1 MRALVQHKER
11 AIALRKKGYSYRD
24 ILKEVKAS
32 KSSISLWLQ
41 KLPLT
46 DQEKKY
52 LKSRRDSNIS
62 TGRIRAATTNH
73 ALRLQRD
80 KELFRVAKDEFRE
93 FSADPF
99 FHVGI
104 ALYWAEG
111 AKRDSTFAFVNSD
124 AEMMSLMVVW
134 IERFFNIRRDVFSA
148 RLYIHKPYAH
158 EHCEEY
164 WSKKTGI
171 PIKNFRRTIYKP
183 SGIGVKKRPDYR
195 GCLRLMAGGM
205 QALRRMSFWQNMLI
219 ESYRA
224 R

>member
-1 MRALVQHKER
+1 MRSLVREKQR
-11 AIALRKKGYSYRD
+11 AVELRKKGYSYRD
-24 ILKEVKAS
+24 ILKEVNVS

-46 DQEKKY
+46 DIEKKY
-52 LKSRRDSNIS
+52 LKSRHDSNIS
-62 TGRIRAATTNH
+62 LGRIRAATANRSN
-73 ALRLQRD
+73 RLQRD
-80 KELFRVAKDEFRE
+80 KELFGEARDEFQK

-124 AEMMSLMVVW
+124 EEMMMVMVMW
-134 IERFFNIRRDVFSA
+134 IEKFLKISREVFST

-158 EHCEEY
+158 ERCEEF

-171 PIKNFRRTIYKP
+171 PIRNFRKTVYKP
-183 SGIGVKKRPDYR
+183 TGIGVKKRPDYK

-205 QALRRMSFWQNMLI
+205 TALRRLSFWQHMLV
-219 ESYRA
+219 EYYRKK
-224 R
+224 